1 MPLKGGAEC
10 AFCGGPISSGRDYC
24 GHVCQVMAGCS
35 GTTDP
40 RGCWVWTRAKR
51 ENGYGLM
58 RILVNGRY
66 SMRSP
71 HRVIYAAEYGEVPY
85 TKSVLQTCGTKNCCN
100 PRHLKLGV
108 QEMELV
114 GNPQERGTAT
124 QPEPAHA
131 FEKVA

>member
-1 MPLKGGAEC
+1 
-10 AFCGGPISSGRDYC
+10 
-24 GHVCQVMAGCS
+24 
-35 GTTDP
+35 
-40 RGCWVWTRAKR
+40 
-51 ENGYGLM
+51 M

-71 HRVIYAAEYGEVPY
+71 HRVIYAAEHGEVPY

-114 GNPQERGTAT
+114 GNPRERGTAHPPA
-124 QPEPAHA
+124 QPAPL
-131 FEKVA
+131 EKVA

>member
-1 MPLKGGAEC
+1 
-10 AFCGGPISSGRDYC
+10 
-24 GHVCQVMAGCS
+24 MAGCS
-35 GTTDP
+35 GTSDP

-51 ENGYGLM
+51 DNGYGIM

-71 HRVIYAAEYGEVPY
+71 SRVIYAAEHGEVPY

-108 QEMELV
+108 QELGLV
-114 GNPQERGTAT
+114 GDPAEVGTAT
-124 QPEPAHA
+124 HAHQAPAEA
-131 FEKVA
+131 PRLDEVA

>member
-1 MPLKGGAEC
+1 MPRRGGADC
-10 AFCGGPISSGRDYC
+10 AFCGCPTGTGRDYC
-24 GHVCQVMAGCS
+24 GHVCQVMSGCS
-35 GTTDP
+35 GTADQ

-51 ENGYGLM
+51 ANGYGLM

-71 HRVIYAAEYGEVPY
+71 HRVIYAAEHGEVPY

-114 GNPQERGTAT
+114 GNPRERGTAHPAE
-124 QPEPAHA
+124 QPAPL
-131 FEKVA
+131 EKVA